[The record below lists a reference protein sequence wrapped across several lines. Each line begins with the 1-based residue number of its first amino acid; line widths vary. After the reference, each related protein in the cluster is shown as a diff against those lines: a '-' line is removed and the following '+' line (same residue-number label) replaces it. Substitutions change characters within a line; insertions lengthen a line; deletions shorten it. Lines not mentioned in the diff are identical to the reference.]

1 MKNLRQVAEFSQP
14 LPPLQRMQ
22 EMRVPQAMPQEK
34 KKKNMEKEE
43 FEDYSM

>member
-22 EMRVPQAMPQEK
+22 EMRVPQAMPQEEK
-34 KKKNMEKEE
+34 KKMEKEE